1 MSLTVHVNIHVH
13 VHEYRFWFYFNLM
26 YVYLYDS
33 VKISDEI
40 PCFYSK
46 IFVIFC
52 YDQHTIEYRSSS
64 NKITDKLIKKNC
76 MCLILCFICY
86 IIFTLAVCHTCT
98 LYHLYVHVHAYYL

>member
-1 MSLTVHVNIHVH
+1 MYMSID
-13 VHEYRFWFYFNLM
+13 FGFYFNLM
-26 YVYLYDS
+26 YLYDS

-64 NKITDKLIKKNC
+64 NKITDELIKKFAY

-86 IIFTLAVCHTCT
+86 IILT
-98 LYHLYVHVHAYYL
+98 